1 MIRKLAIT
9 ALVAFAALV
18 GPAATK
24 TAAADGAPEAKKIK
38 VGTLAP
44 KNSEWGKYFSAWRH
58 CRGGRPG
65 RPGADS

>member
-1 MIRKLAIT
+1 MIRKLVIG
-9 ALVAFAALV
+9 ALVAIASIA

-44 KNSEWGKYFSAWRH
+44 KNSEWGKYF
-58 CRGGRPG
+58 
-65 RPGADS
+65 